1 MGLRSSCSDSELKLA
16 PLLLAPPGSP
26 GAQYE
31 CLIPPASVLVWATG
45 SGLPCGH
52 TGSPMLVLGLS
63 GRKLTFSRIPNAK
76 DQRGEPRR
84 PLPEG
89 PAIRG
94 APCGRRRQ
102 PGGPEPCP
110 EGGILT
116 LPLAFPSDL
125 GGGCSLTGAS
135 LNWFLLFM
143 GRSTGGYSARSQHAL
158 GVRRALHAGDPRRL
172 RSPGS

>member
-1 MGLRSSCSDSELKLA
+1 MEHVLSRSTRFSSAWYSVLWRMGLRSSCSDSELKLA

-26 GAQYE
+26 GAQCE
-31 CLIPPASVLVWATG
+31 CLIPPASVLFWAMG
-45 SGLPCGH
+45 SGPPCGH
-52 TGSPMLVLGLS
+52 MGSWMLVLGLS
-63 GRKLTFSRIPNAK
+63 GRKLTFSGIPNAK
-76 DQRGEPRR
+76 DQRVEPRR

-89 PAIRG
+89 PAAGG
-94 APCGRRRQ
+94 APCGWRCQ

-125 GGGCSLTGAS
+125 GGGCSVAGAS

-143 GRSTGGYSARSQHAL
+143 GQSAGGYSAIGQQ
-158 GVRRALHAGDPRRL
+158 
-172 RSPGS
+172 